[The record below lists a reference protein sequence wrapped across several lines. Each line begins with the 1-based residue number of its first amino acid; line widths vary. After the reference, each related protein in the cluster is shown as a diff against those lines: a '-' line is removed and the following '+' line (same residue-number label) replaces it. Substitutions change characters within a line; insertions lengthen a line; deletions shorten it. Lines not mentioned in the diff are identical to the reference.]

1 MLTVQGGPVET
12 KVGTG
17 RTVSE
22 LSQIGCRHTP
32 ASEFPIEHQ
41 QSRGGGRLADAQ
53 ILVHKISM
61 HECPR
66 HKITDSFDFFPQR
79 FDQIDMCSDPA
90 KHRSIQI
97 GRASCR
103 ERDWMW

>member
-79 FDQIDMCSDPA
+79 LDRKSTRLNSSHGYISYAVFCLKKKKQ
-90 KHRSIQI
+90 
-97 GRASCR
+97 
-103 ERDWMW
+103 